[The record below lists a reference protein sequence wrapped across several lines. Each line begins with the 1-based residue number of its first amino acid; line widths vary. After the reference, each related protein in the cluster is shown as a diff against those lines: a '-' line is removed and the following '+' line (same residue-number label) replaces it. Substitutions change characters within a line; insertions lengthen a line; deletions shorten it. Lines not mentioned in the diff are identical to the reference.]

1 MCGSQNSCWR
11 WELKRHFVGT
21 WTWTT
26 RKSVVRRWKSKDD
39 NVDKLFVKELQTIP
53 LILKLYIW
61 DNSHYTSTFGQSCW
75 LTFLRCKYITTGDSE
90 TVSNRLQ
97 RSVAGNEITL
107 SRWFVRDNIRAEYN
121 FGKRKSLCLQ
131 VWVVQTLEGQR
142 VLFEVGERSPWGDTY
157 TSSISC

>member
-11 WELKRHFVGT
+11 WELKRHFVGA

-61 DNSHYTSTFGQSCW
+61 DNSHYTSTLGQSCF
-75 LTFLRCKYITTGDSE
+75 LSYLRCKRLTTGKESSLHWYKYKNLQLSCIMDLVILKIWVQMWTPQTRLE
-90 TVSNRLQ
+90 RWSNFCGDGLFSKRCNTN
-97 RSVAGNEITL
+97 VFWTL
-107 SRWFVRDNIRAEYN
+107 
-121 FGKRKSLCLQ
+121 
-131 VWVVQTLEGQR
+131 
-142 VLFEVGERSPWGDTY
+142 VLAQLMQ
-157 TSSISC
+157 